1 MRLPLLAAI
10 AVCVALPVKAD
21 SIARNGSDWVRLTAK
36 PCASAEVLEHMK
48 KAGENPLDFR
58 AGLARISGA
67 EYEVCWRPVYEHE
80 VVFLRYADGDAGLVP
95 FGDLKP
101 VQGI

>member
-10 AVCVALPVKAD
+10 AVCVALPVQAD
-21 SIARNGSDWVRLTAK
+21 SIARNGADWVRLTAK
-36 PCASAEVLEHMK
+36 PCSSAEVLAHIGTS
-48 KAGENPLDFR
+48 GEDPKDFR
-58 AGLARISGA
+58 AALARINGT
-67 EYEVCWRPVYEHE
+67 EYEACWRPVYDKE
-80 VVFLRYADGDAGLVP
+80 VVFLRYSDGDAGLVP